1 MSPTKD
7 AQTQTS
13 SRTTA
18 GQYDTDIG
26 DDRPSDEVSQENF
39 RRHRTSTPRKRRSV
53 KSAKVLK
60 PFARSKTTQW
70 RMKHPEMAMKTKPDQ
85 SFVTPGT
92 SSPSRHLEKCEAC
105 ETVLNS
111 RNFLKTL
118 RRCSNRCSYHRG
130 LDRCLRRIISDLQ
143 KQK

>member
-13 SRTTA
+13 SRITA
-18 GQYDTDIG
+18 GQYDIDIG

-53 KSAKVLK
+53 KSTKVLK

-85 SFVTPGT
+85 TFVTPGT
-92 SSPSRHLEKCEAC
+92 SSSSRHLEKCEAC